1 MKVYTLTIVYDD
13 ETDEIEYLSEE
24 IEGKAESILE
34 ECGAIARGDE
44 SDSEEVELNT
54 GFNIIGEA

>member
-24 IEGKAESILE
+24 IEGSAESILE
-34 ECGAIARGDE
+34 ECGAITRGDE
-44 SDSEEVELNT
+44 SDSDDIEVNT
-54 GFNIIGEA
+54 SFNIIGEA

>member
-24 IEGKAESILE
+24 IEGSAESVLE
-34 ECGAIARGDE
+34 ECGAIRGDE
-44 SDSEEVELNT
+44 IDSDEIEIST

>member
-13 ETDEIEYLSEE
+13 ETEEIEYLSEE
-24 IEGKAESILE
+24 IEGSAESILE

-44 SDSEEVELNT
+44 SDSDEIEIST